1 MTTILAQIPRIE
13 RVETHIELARWS
25 SGNALLFG
33 AILTAIVLYAVAWM
47 YRREARGMVSPRLRW
62 TLVACRVVTLCL
74 LGLIGLEPVLVNY
87 LHRRLDAF
95 TLVLCDASASMALSD
110 SYRQPEDAQRVEAV
124 LGRPPVAGIERAAL
138 EDALLAGGDRRLIAA
153 LSKRNQVKV
162 LQFSDQ
168 IDDRATLAS
177 SSAREASSPPRIQPV
192 GPATDVSA
200 AVRAAIDQLGG
211 LPVAAVVLL
220 SDGGFNRGES
230 PDAIARMLKQR
241 GIPLY
246 AVGVGDPAEPINVA
260 VTDIIAPRTAFK
272 NDPFSVSVRLTAR
285 NAGDQPIQVDLLE
298 RRANSS
304 EPARII
310 GSRSISATTAGPL
323 EPITFE
329 RKVSEPGE
337 ISYIARA
344 VALSHEAVVSDNE
357 REILPA
363 VQILDDQ
370 MRVLLIAGSPSY
382 DYRFLAR
389 MLERDKSVNVSTWL
403 QSADNGAVRDGT
415 TIITEL
421 PTRQEDLFQYDA
433 ILFIDPD
440 PEEFDPVWASLVA
453 AFTIDHAGGVLYAA
467 GNKYSGRFFRS
478 PKTQSIV
485 EMLPVLPEPDAEII
499 LNELGQYQTRAWPL
513 IIPDQAISDP
523 ILRQSDNLAEN
534 RLIWSSLEGV
544 YWHYPVRREKPLANV
559 LMRHSNP
566 RMANAA
572 GPHVLMATQLVGAG
586 RSAFVGFN
594 STWRW
599 RRDDE
604 TYFNRFW
611 IQMLRFL
618 VEGRLLG
625 GRSRGLIMTPKDQ
638 YELGESVVLTIR
650 ALDTAFNPL
659 LVPELELEVI
669 RPAADGTSAV
679 EDPDGPVVL
688 TPIPDREG
696 YYQGRFIPRRHGA
709 YRFILHL
716 PGRTASRPAADERPI
731 RKEISVRPSDIE
743 MQNTALNKKA
753 LTRLAEASGGK
764 YFEIDQTDRLADRIP
779 DASRSY
785 VMRERPRPLWDNAY
799 ILIALIGVLTLEW
812 ALRKRAKLL

>member
-1 MTTILAQIPRIE
+1 MTTILAQIPRTE
-13 RVETHIELARWS
+13 RIETHVELARWS

-33 AILTAIVLYAVAWM
+33 AILTAIALYAVAWM
-47 YRREARGMVSPRLRW
+47 YRREARGLVTPRLRW
-62 TLVACRVVTLCL
+62 TLVACRVAVLCL
-74 LGLIGLEPVLVNY
+74 LGIIGLEPVLVNY
-87 LHRRLDAF
+87 VHRRLDAY
-95 TLVLCDASASMALSD
+95 TLVLTDASASMALSD
-110 SYRQPEDAQRVEAV
+110 SYRQPEDAKRVESV
-124 LGRPPVAGIERAAL
+124 LGRPPSAGIERAAL
-138 EDALLAGGDRRLIAA
+138 EVAVLATGDGRLVTA
-153 LSKRNQVKV
+153 LSKRNQVRV
-162 LQFSDQ
+162 LAFSDQ
-168 IDDRATLAS
+168 IDDRATT
-177 SSAREASSPPRIQPV
+177 ASSPAQDPVNLPHIHPV

-200 AVRAAIDQLGG
+200 AVRTAIDQLGG

-220 SDGGFNRGES
+220 SDGGFNRGEA
-230 PDAIARMLKQR
+230 PEVVARMLRQR
-241 GIPLY
+241 GIPLH

-260 VTDIIAPRTAFK
+260 VTDVTAPRTAFK
-272 NDPFSVSVRLTAR
+272 NDPFSVTVRLTAQ
-285 NAGDQPIQVDLLE
+285 NTGDQPIQVELLE
-298 RRANSS
+298 RRVNSS
-304 EPARII
+304 EPAKII
-310 GSRSISATTAGPL
+310 GSRTVTATADAI
-323 EPITFE
+323 EPISFE

-337 ISYIARA
+337 VSYIARA
-344 VALSHEAVVSDNE
+344 VALSNEAVASDNE

-370 MRVLLIAGSPSY
+370 MRVLLVAGSPSY

-403 QSADNGAVRDGT
+403 QSADVGAVRDGN

-453 AFTIDHAGGVLYAA
+453 TFVTDHAGGVLYAA

-478 PKTQSIV
+478 PKTQSIL

-513 IIPDQAISDP
+513 IIPEQAISDP

-559 LMRHSNP
+559 LLRHSNP
-566 RMANAA
+566 RMANTA

-586 RSAFVGFN
+586 RAAFVGFN

-604 TYFNRFW
+604 KYFNRFW

-618 VEGRLLG
+618 VEGKLLG
-625 GRSRGLIMTPKDQ
+625 GRSRGLIITPKDQ
-638 YELGESVVLTIR
+638 YELGESVVLTVR
-650 ALDTAFNPL
+650 ALDPAFNPL
-659 LVPELELEVI
+659 LVPELELKVH
-669 RPAADGTSAV
+669 RPPGETKNDD
-679 EDPDGPVVL
+679 ENPDEPVVL

-696 YYQGRFIPRRHGA
+696 YYQGRFIPGRPGA
-709 YRFILHL
+709 YRFVLHL
-716 PGRTASRPAADERPI
+716 PGRATSRPTDEERPI
-731 RKEISVRPSDIE
+731 QKEISVRPSDIE
-743 MQNTALNKKA
+743 MQNTAMNKKA

-764 YFEIDQTDRLADRIP
+764 YFEIDQTDRLAGLIP

-785 VMRERPRPLWDNAY
+785 ITRERPRPLWDNGY
-799 ILIALIGVLTLEW
+799 VLLALIGVLTLEW
-812 ALRKRAKLL
+812 ALRKKAKLL